1 MKKCVFAGTFDP
13 PTVGHKHV
21 VGESLKIFDKVVIAV
36 MVNTDKTPLFTVEE
50 RLYLLEKL
58 FGGDKRIKVISFGG
72 AAVDLLEMENT
83 PFYVRG
89 VRDSIDFEYENR
101 NFFASKKLK
110 QDMVAVYI
118 PAVQEELQVSSTLI
132 RNSVKFAKDYSAYV
146 PDEILDDLNRIL
158 EKKNVRKTD

>member
-1 MKKCVFAGTFDP
+1 
-13 PTVGHKHV
+13 
-21 VGESLKIFDKVVIAV
+21 
-36 MVNTDKTPLFTVEE
+36 
-50 RLYLLEKL
+50 
-58 FGGDKRIKVISFGG
+58 
-72 AAVDLLEMENT
+72 MENT

-110 QDMVAVYI
+110 EDMVAVYI